1 MARTPETLD
10 PIEVKA
16 SIGTALRR
24 LLERVPLT
32 QEELGDRMHMDY
44 RYIRRIEKG
53 ERGVSWY
60 TVMRF
65 LNNLDATPHDL
76 ADELGKQT

>member
-1 MARTPETLD
+1 MAATPEPLD

-16 SIGTALRR
+16 RMGIALRR
-24 LLERVPLT
+24 LRERAPLT
-32 QEELGDRMHMDY
+32 QEELGSRMHMDY
-44 RYIRRIEKG
+44 RYIRRIENG

-65 LNNLDATPHDL
+65 LEGMDATPHDL
-76 ADELGKQT
+76 AEELAEQS

>member
-1 MARTPETLD
+1 
-10 PIEVKA
+10 V
-16 SIGTALRR
+16 LRR
-24 LLERVPLT
+24 VRERVPLA
-32 QEELGDRMHMDY
+32 QEKLGDRTHTDY

-53 ERGVSWY
+53 KRGVSWY

-76 ADELGKQT
+76 ADELGKQS